1 MYNSIIVLREISA
14 LFLCLDR
21 PYFVN
26 KYEGVVILKFEVYNS
41 ENKIMEWTEDFECI
55 KDSYQKGHLAEMRK
69 QKWKFKL
76 DGKLISY
83 PQIEYMI
90 LINICKKDYK
100 PAPKKKVRKIL
111 CKNNNTTYNNMSEC
125 AKDLGFDPAAISYV
139 MKKGT
144 NEYKGY
150 KFEFVE

>member
-1 MYNSIIVLREISA
+1 M
-14 LFLCLDR
+14 
-21 PYFVN
+21 
-26 KYEGVVILKFEVYNS
+26 KFEVYNS

-83 PQIEYMI
+83 PQIEDMI
-90 LINICKKDYK
+90 LRNICKKDYK
-100 PAPKKKVRKIL
+100 PVPKKKVRKIL
-111 CKNNNTTYNNMSEC
+111 CKNNNTIYNNMSEC